1 VTELLSARKSETS
14 MLFRKAPKIEN
25 MLESYMERVDECLE
39 SFLKGIRLWIH
50 DGRTV
55 EFETLVDECH
65 RRESQADDIRRE
77 LELILYGKALLPES
91 RGDILGLL
99 ETFDR
104 IPNAA
109 ETALFMISCQRIDIP
124 KEFAADLLRL
134 AETNFECYGLVRKA
148 FDALMG
154 NPKQT
159 LYVMKEVEDAESR
172 SDREERALIG
182 RIFDSN
188 YSFGQK
194 VVLKELIFSIGNIA
208 DRSEN
213 AADRMGIIAIKR
225 KV

>member
-1 VTELLSARKSETS
+1 MFFKKNNKV
-14 MLFRKAPKIEN
+14 EN
-25 MLESYMERVDECLE
+25 MVESYLERVDECVE
-39 SFLKGIRLWIH
+39 SFLKAIRLWVH
-50 DGRTV
+50 EGRTV

-65 RRESQADDIRRE
+65 KRESQADDLRRNIE
-77 LELILYGKALLPES
+77 MTLYGKALLPES

-104 IPNAA
+104 IPNSA

-124 KEFAADLLRL
+124 SEFAADVLRL
-134 AETNFECYGLVRKA
+134 TETNFETYGLVRKA
-148 FDALMG
+148 FDALLD

-159 LYVMKEVEDAESR
+159 LYVSKEVEDSESR

-182 RIFDSN
+182 RIFDSD

-194 VVLKELIFSIGNIA
+194 VLLKELVFSIGNIA

-213 AADRMGIIAIKR
+213 AADRIGIVAIKR